1 MQRVLVSLFVF
12 VVFAVPPALA
22 DPVTILP
29 ISITSGS
36 IVVPDGSVASTIN
49 LQGTRDFKMSG
60 FFEGLGQFGGNCH
73 PCVPNTFA
81 DLGGFVN
88 ELGATAELP
97 STAARFDPS

>member
-60 FFEGLGQFGGNCH
+60 FFEGLGQFWGK
-73 PCVPNTFA
+73 
-81 DLGGFVN
+81 LSSMR
-88 ELGATAELP
+88 AEHVRG
-97 STAARFDPS
+97 SWRVCERTWCDG